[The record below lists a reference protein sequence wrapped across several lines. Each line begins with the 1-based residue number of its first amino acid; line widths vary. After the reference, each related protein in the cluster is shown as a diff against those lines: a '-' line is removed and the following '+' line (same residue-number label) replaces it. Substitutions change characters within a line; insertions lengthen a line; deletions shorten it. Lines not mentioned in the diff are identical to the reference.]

1 MITKLTVQEYAT
13 AVGISPTAV
22 YKKIKNQSLEFIKE
36 AGKTF
41 IILHDN
47 DQALSKSNDN
57 ECMKMVKDLL
67 KENSKL
73 IKSNKKLL
81 NKALDKSDETNEV
94 YKQFITMMLPNKKQD
109 VDIEDTTIVKTKSKK
124 KKSKK

>member
-1 MITKLTVQEYAT
+1 MITKLTVQEYASKI
-13 AVGISPTAV
+13 GISPTAV

-67 KENSKL
+67 KENRKL
-73 IKSNKKLL
+73 IKSNEKLL
-81 NKALDKSDETNEV
+81 NKALNKSDETNEV
-94 YKQFITMMLPNKKQD
+94 YKQFITMILPNKKQD
-109 VDIEDTTIVKTKSKK
+109 EDIEDTKIVK
-124 KKSKK
+124 KKSKKQKNRK

>member
-47 DQALSKSNDN
+47 DQTLSKSNDN
-57 ECMKMVKDLL
+57 E
-67 KENSKL
+67 
-73 IKSNKKLL
+73 
-81 NKALDKSDETNEV
+81 
-94 YKQFITMMLPNKKQD
+94 
-109 VDIEDTTIVKTKSKK
+109 
-124 KKSKK
+124 

>member
-13 AVGISPTAV
+13 RVSISPTAV
-22 YKKIKNQSLEFIKE
+22 YKKIKNQSVEFIKE
-36 AGKTF
+36 NGKTF

-57 ECMKMVKDLL
+57 DCMQMVKDLL
-67 KENSKL
+67 KENRKL
-73 IKSNKKLL
+73 IKSNGKLL

-109 VDIEDTTIVKTKSKK
+109 ADIVETKIVKKK
-124 KKSKK
+124 NRK